1 MLTQDTTAFVEQIDV
16 PKPDRKADKL
26 RRRSANEEL
35 EIVHTTVE
43 LRLAEE
49 ALKRLAEQELAE
61 ETSGGDPH
69 GHGLFRRNGRAHAR
83 TEDARRMVG
92 HVRER
97 LAAQRARAKELEQQI
112 QDFEAVRPHHT
123 SYRLHSSQ
131 HHETYSA
138 NQFERMAKA
147 QRTRPVL
154 VTSRGRLSWWWYLDR
169 FWWDDERRDASAIRD
184 AVIGRDGESV
194 RHGAETDHTRAIAV
208 GELPPVLAGPDG
220 PVPEA
225 VRTAVW
231 RRDDGRCVD
240 CGDDDELVFDVI
252 VPVARGGSLNT
263 PNVELRCHSCLA
275 AAERAAADAADP
287 IDSGRTNRWR
297 SPA

>member
-138 NQFERMAKA
+138 NQFERMAK
-147 QRTRPVL
+147 V
-154 VTSRGRLSWWWYLDR
+154 
-169 FWWDDERRDASAIRD
+169 
-184 AVIGRDGESV
+184 
-194 RHGAETDHTRAIAV
+194 
-208 GELPPVLAGPDG
+208 
-220 PVPEA
+220 
-225 VRTAVW
+225 
-231 RRDDGRCVD
+231 
-240 CGDDDELVFDVI
+240 
-252 VPVARGGSLNT
+252 
-263 PNVELRCHSCLA
+263 
-275 AAERAAADAADP
+275 AADP
-287 IDSGRTNRWR
+287 AGSRHEPRPPLLVVVPRSLLVGRRAARCIRDSRRRHRT
-297 SPA
+297 